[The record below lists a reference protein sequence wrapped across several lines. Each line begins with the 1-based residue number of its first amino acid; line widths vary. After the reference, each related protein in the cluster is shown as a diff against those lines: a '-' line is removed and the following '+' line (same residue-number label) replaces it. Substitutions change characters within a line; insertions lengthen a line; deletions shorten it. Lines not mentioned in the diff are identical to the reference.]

1 MHYICELVNN
11 NENKN
16 NIIINKLEI
25 NIADD
30 INTEIGPEPVF
41 KNECLYSNYIIFI
54 LLSLFF
60 GFVFLSNTTFLVNSN
75 SVNSTIIKIINFIF
89 AILCVVNVVIAF
101 IMDEKIAEIDEKK
114 NIYYTNKLKIDLLNE
129 LTNFLSNKDKYS
141 DITYNTNTK
150 VITYFDENDLLKY
163 FYAIQQEMRNYNDTH
178 TEYWKRDYIKI
189 DINNN
194 KIIEYYPFK
203 LKK

>member
-11 NENKN
+11 NEDKT
-16 NIIINKLEI
+16 NITINKLEI

-30 INTEIGPEPVF
+30 INTEVGPESVF
-41 KNECLYSNYIIFI
+41 EHEHLYSNYIIFV

-60 GFVFLSNTTFLVNSN
+60 GSALVSNIIFLDSLN
-75 SVNSTIIKIINFIF
+75 SVNSTVIEIINFIL
-89 AILCVVNVVIAF
+89 AILCVVNIVIVF
-101 IMDEKIAEIDEKK
+101 IMDKKITEIDEKK
-114 NIYYTNKLKIDLLNE
+114 NIYYANKIKVDLLNE
-129 LTNFLSNKDKYS
+129 LTNFLSNKNKYS

-150 VITYFDENDLLKY
+150 VITYFDENDLLRY
-163 FYAIQQEMRNYNDTH
+163 FYTIQEMKNYNNTH

-194 KIIEYYPFK
+194 EIIEYYPVK